1 LKAKHAVLFVI
12 VVHVLTFGSGL
23 FAAQDSES
31 YVLVESWPKEVVRVR
46 GVTVKM
52 EFPAGV
58 AVDSAGNVFV
68 VARGERKVVSFDKEG
83 KFRAQ
88 WGPNLE
94 GGKEFVIPWAVCV
107 DKRGM
112 VYVVDSKTAEVFKF
126 DPKGKLLAAWSLPQ
140 KDKDLP
146 DPEGIAVEPSGN
158 VLVVDAKNNRINRFD
173 PSGKF
178 LEKWGTGGRGDGE
191 FDFPYGV
198 AVDKNGNIFVSDMSN
213 HRVQKFDSTGRFLL
227 KWGTEGSIGGEFDC
241 PKNVA
246 VDSKGNVFVVDEQ
259 NDRIQ
264 KFDSN
269 GNLLT
274 ILGAYDRELHEPTG
288 VAVDSAGNVYV
299 TDFLED
305 RIQKFRPKAGETP
318 PETTEEAPPETTEVA
333 PPETTE
339 EVAAEPG
346 KAVRPAEKRKLSVE
360 DVTLLKELG
369 IAEEAILKKVQ
380 DSGTVFSEEEAEK
393 LKAAGLSDELI
404 AKFPKAG
411 KPKPKLTAENV
422 LMLHELG
429 LSEESI
435 LKKIEETASTF
446 STEEVGQFQKAG
458 LSEDFIGKLT
468 VTETETG
475 KKEIKREKKEVKGE
489 PPEEGIA
496 GSWRLK
502 AAGVDVSLVLGED
515 GTFSQHYESEDEVEN
530 MKGTWKQRDNE
541 TIEVKDEK
549 NPVSTLLPYKLI
561 DADTLQIS
569 VGGMTVQFKRE
580 N

>member
-1 LKAKHAVLFVI
+1 MNVKQTVLFMI
-12 VVHVLTFGSGL
+12 LVHALTLGGGL
-23 FAAQDSES
+23 LAAQHVES
-31 YVLVESWPKEVVRVR
+31 YVLVESWPKA
-46 GVTVKM
+46 GVKVNM

-68 VARGERKVVSFDKEG
+68 VARGERKVVSFDKQG
-83 KFRAQ
+83 KLRAQ
-88 WGPNLE
+88 WGPTLE
-94 GGKEFVIPWAVCV
+94 GGKEFIIPWAVCV

-112 VYVVDSKTAEVFKF
+112 VYVVDTKTAEVFKF
-126 DPKGKLLAAWSLPQ
+126 DPKGKLLASWSFPQ

-146 DPEGIAVEPSGN
+146 DPEGIAVEPPGN
-158 VLVVDAKNNRINRFD
+158 ILVVDAKNNRINRFD
-173 PSGKF
+173 LSGKF
-178 LEKWGTGGRGDGE
+178 LEKWGTRGRGDGE

-198 AVDKNGNIFVSDMSN
+198 AVDKNGSIFVSDMSN
-213 HRVQKFDSTGRFLL
+213 HRVQKFDSSGRFLL
-227 KWGTEGSIGGEFDC
+227 KWGKEGSFAGEFDC
-241 PKNVA
+241 PKNIA

-259 NDRIQ
+259 NSRIQ

-269 GNLLT
+269 GNFLT
-274 ILGAYDRELHEPTG
+274 RFGMYDRELHEPTG

-305 RIQKFRPKAGETP
+305 RIQKFRPKAGE
-318 PETTEEAPPETTEVA
+318 APPETTEVA

-339 EVAAEPG
+339 EVAPEPE
-346 KAVRPAEKRKLSVE
+346 KAVRTTGKRKLSVE
-360 DVTLLKELG
+360 DVGLLKELG
-369 IAEEAILKKVQ
+369 IAEDTILKKVQ

-411 KPKPKLTAENV
+411 KPRPKLTAENV

-446 STEEVGQFQKAG
+446 STEEVGQFPKAG

-515 GTFSQHYESEDEVEN
+515 GTFSQHYESADEVEN
-530 MKGTWKQRDNE
+530 MKGTWKQRDDE
-541 TIEVKDEK
+541 TIEVKDEN
-549 NPVSTLLPYKLI
+549 NPESMLIPCKLI
-561 DADTLQIS
+561 DANTLQVS
-569 VGGMTVQFKRE
+569 VGGVTVQFKRE

>member
-1 LKAKHAVLFVI
+1 MKAKHAVLFVI
-12 VVHVLTFGSGL
+12 VVHVLTLGSGL

-68 VARGERKVVSFDKEG
+68 VARGERKVVSFDKQG
-83 KFRAQ
+83 KLRAQ

-94 GGKEFVIPWAVCV
+94 GGKEFIIPWAVCV

-126 DPKGKLLAAWSLPQ
+126 DRDGKLLASWSFPQ

-146 DPEGIAVEPSGN
+146 NPKGVAVEPSGN
-158 VLVVDAKNNRINRFD
+158 ILVADAKNNRINRLD
-173 PSGKF
+173 PSGK
-178 LEKWGTGGRGDGE
+178 LLKNWGSEGHGDGE
-191 FDFPYGV
+191 FDYPYGV
-198 AVDKNGNIFVSDMSN
+198 AVDKNGNIFVSDMAN

-227 KWGTEGSIGGEFDC
+227 KWGTKGSQGGQFNC
-241 PKNVA
+241 PTGIA
-246 VDSKGNVFVVDEQ
+246 VDSKGSAFVVDSE

-269 GNLLT
+269 GNFLT
-274 ILGAYDRELHEPTG
+274 IFGAYDRELHDPTG

-299 TDFLED
+299 TDYLEE
-305 RIQKFRPKAGETP
+305 RIQKFRPEAGETP
-318 PETTEEAPPETTEVA
+318 PETTEEAPPETTEEVT
-333 PPETTE
+333 PEPE
-339 EVAAEPG
+339 KV
-346 KAVRPAEKRKLSVE
+346 VRPAEKRKLSVE
-360 DVTLLKELG
+360 DVALLKELG
-369 IAEEAILKKVQ
+369 IAEETILKKVR
-380 DSGTVFSEEEAEK
+380 DSGTVFSEAEAEK

-404 AKFPKAG
+404 AKFPRAG
-411 KPKPKLTAENV
+411 KAKPKLTGDNV

-446 STEEVGQFQKAG
+446 SAEEIGQFKRAG

-502 AAGVDVSLVLGED
+502 AAGLDVSLVLGED
-515 GTFSQHYESEDEVEN
+515 GNFSQHYESGDEVED
-530 MKGTWKQRDNE
+530 MKGTWKQRDDE

-549 NPVSTLLPYKLI
+549 NPVSIVVPCKLI
-561 DADTLQIS
+561 DANTLQVSI
-569 VGGMTVQFKRE
+569 GGVTVQFKRE